1 MRILVRRMDMAARGA
16 APGRRAVARI
26 VLVACVAVA
35 CQVPPVNHDRVE
47 VHIPDSASLDVV
59 ADSLA
64 AHGIVSSARSFRWF
78 ADWSKNA
85 DSIQTG
91 VYYLARGLP
100 MAEVM
105 ETLVSGPTL
114 TLLEYSPRST
124 LIELRQ
130 QLRGALGIDPDS
142 FDVAVRDS
150 GLVALVEARVGTVEG
165 YLYPTTY
172 YVPHDVT
179 ARELVAEMVAA
190 FERHWR
196 PAWDERLDSL
206 EMSRDELVTLASIVE
221 GEVVRHEEDRPYV
234 ASVYH
239 NRLNRGMRLQAD
251 PTVVYAL
258 GERRRLYNKDYRIV
272 SEYNTYRIDGL
283 PPGPITQPSTASI
296 EAALYPTPTNFL
308 FFVAGREGKHVFSTS
323 YREHLATIRSIR
335 RPRNSSAGT
344 R

>member
-1 MRILVRRMDMAARGA
+1 M
-16 APGRRAVARI
+16 
-26 VLVACVAVA
+26 
-35 CQVPPVNHDRVE
+35 PPVTRERVE

-78 ADWSKNA
+78 ADWSKNT
-85 DSIQTG
+85 DSIQSG
-91 VYYLARGLP
+91 VYYLTPGLP

-105 ETLVSGPTL
+105 ATLVSGPNL
-114 TLLEYSPRST
+114 TVLQYSPRST
-124 LIELRQ
+124 LLELRQ
-130 QLRGALGIDPDS
+130 QLRLTLGIEPDS
-142 FDVAVRDS
+142 FDSAVRDS
-150 GLVALVEARVGTVEG
+150 AFVARVGARVGTVEG
-165 YLYPTTY
+165 YLYPATY
-172 YVPHDVT
+172 YIPHDIT
-179 ARELVAEMVAA
+179 ARELVAEMVAT
-190 FERHWR
+190 FEREWR
-196 PAWDERLDSL
+196 PEWNERLDSL

-258 GERRRLYNKDYRIV
+258 GERRRLYNKDYRI
-272 SEYNTYRIDGL
+272 SSAYNTYRIDGL
-283 PPGPITQPSTASI
+283 PPGPITQPSRASI